1 MWSIEENS
9 TNYTYFETGIIL
21 DLLHIIS
28 IIMKLAIVLTGFK
41 IATKKSKKY
50 GWGIMLTFAIYVLYD
65 VLNLLD
71 QKIYP
76 DLLYII
82 FFIATFSILWAVWQI
97 YQDVK
102 TEK

>member
-9 TNYTYFETGIIL
+9 TNYTYFKTGIIL
-21 DLLHIIS
+21 GLLHVIS

-41 IATKKSKKY
+41 IATKKNKKY
-50 GWGIMLTFAIYVLYD
+50 GWGIMLTFAIYVLED
-65 VLNLLD
+65 VNFLHLKLS
-71 QKIYP
+71 Q

-82 FFIATFSILWAVWQI
+82 FFVATFSILWAVWQI
-97 YQDVK
+97 YKDVK